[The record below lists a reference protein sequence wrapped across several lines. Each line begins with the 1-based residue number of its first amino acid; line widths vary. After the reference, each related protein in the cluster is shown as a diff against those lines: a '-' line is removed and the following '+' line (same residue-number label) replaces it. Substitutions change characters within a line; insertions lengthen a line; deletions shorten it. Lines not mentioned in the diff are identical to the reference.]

1 MIDQTVIT
9 NTVFSTFWNVFKM
22 IWWIF
27 PLILAID
34 FLKGKR
40 GKRLLKKWF
49 DK

>member
-1 MIDQTVIT
+1 MIDPNAIQQMI
-9 NTVFSTFWNVFKM
+9 FQTFWNIFKT

-34 FLKGKR
+34 LFTGKR

-49 DK
+49 NN